1 MKALVYIVCVAVAAM
16 VQTAISMSG
25 VQLGGLPVVLLYGTA
40 LAVATAACKA
50 IQRRKT
56 RPAIPKERW
65 YTCPK
70 CGQLVPEGKP
80 CDCESLS
87 PQPGEKLCGTPFIQ
101 AGQTPPRV
109 ETEQPKPG
117 KRSPVVPLCIAA
129 ALLVVC
135 TCILGYRVSVLTAA
149 RDDLAAENVE
159 LRSRV
164 SALSTEKTQ
173 LQEKVNDLE
182 ARNEDLSGYLHDA
195 TFLYNNIG
203 FIVEGSNRYHNYDCP
218 VFQGADEYWAHN
230 IEYCE
235 YLGYSKCGNCW

>member
-1 MKALVYIVCVAVAAM
+1 MKALIYIVCVAVAAM

-50 IQRRKT
+50 IQRRKM

-101 AGQTPPRV
+101 AGQTPPGV
-109 ETEQPKPG
+109 ETEQTKPG

-149 RDDLAAENVE
+149 RDDLAAENAE

-164 SALSTEKTQ
+164 STLSTEKTQ
-173 LQEKVNDLE
+173 LQEKANGLE

>member
-50 IQRRKT
+50 IQRWNM

-70 CGQLVPEGKP
+70 GGQLVPEGKP

-101 AGQTPPRV
+101 AGQTPPGV

-149 RDDLAAENVE
+149 RDDLAAENAE

>member
-50 IQRRKT
+50 VQRRKM

-70 CGQLVPEGKP
+70 CGQLVPEGKS

-87 PQPGEKLCGTPFIQ
+87 PQPGKKLCGTPFIQ
-101 AGQTPPRV
+101 AGQTPPGV

-117 KRSPVVPLCIAA
+117 KRPPVVPLCIAA

-149 RDDLAAENVE
+149 RDDLAAENAE

-164 SALSTEKTQ
+164 STLSTEKTQ
-173 LQEKVNDLE
+173 LQEKANDLE

-195 TFLYNNIG
+195 IFLYNNIG

>member
-16 VQTAISMSG
+16 VQTAMSMGG
-25 VQLGGLPVVLLYGTA
+25 VQLGGLPVVLLYGAA
-40 LAVATAACKA
+40 LAVAAAACKA
-50 IQRRKT
+50 IQRRKM

-80 CDCESLS
+80 CDCENLS
-87 PQPGEKLCGTPFIQ
+87 PQPGKKLCGTPFIQ
-101 AGQTPPRV
+101 AGQTLPGA
-109 ETEQPKPG
+109 EAEQLKPG
-117 KRSPVVPLCIAA
+117 KRSPVVPLCIAS

-149 RDDLAAENVE
+149 RDDLTAENVE

-164 SALSTEKTQ
+164 STLSAEKMQ
-173 LQEKVNDLE
+173 LQEKVNDLD
-182 ARNEDLSGYLHDA
+182 AQNEDLSGYLHDA
-195 TFLYNNIG
+195 IFLYNNIG

-218 VFQGADEYWAHN
+218 VFQGAGEYWAHN